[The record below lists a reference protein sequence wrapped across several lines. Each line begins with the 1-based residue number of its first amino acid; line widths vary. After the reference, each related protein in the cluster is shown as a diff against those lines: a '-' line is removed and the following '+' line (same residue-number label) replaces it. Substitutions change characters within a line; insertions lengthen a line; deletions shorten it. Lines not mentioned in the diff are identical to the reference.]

1 MDIAA
6 AKKHLRSI
14 RYDQVKIMQL
24 MDKRDELRLSL
35 YPKAITYDGDRV
47 QTTLE
52 DVLSERVAALLAI
65 EDNITRAGYKLDIKI
80 VQTREVIRNIPDD
93 KCRTLLILYYTCLT
107 QDGNLYRWDDV
118 AGHIGRATT
127 YIIQKLHPKA
137 LEYYAN
143 YSFNMLT

>member
-47 QTTLE
+47 QTSPE
-52 DVLSERVAALLAI
+52 DVLSERVSALFEI
-65 EDNITRAGYKLDIKI
+65 EDKINRVGYDLDVKVVKTRA
-80 VQTREVIRNIPDD
+80 VIRDIPDD
-93 KCRTLLILYYTCLT
+93 RCRDLLTLYYTSLT
-107 QDGNLYRWDDV
+107 RDGRLYRWEDV
-118 AGHIGRATT
+118 AGEIGRATT

-137 LEYYAN
+137 LGEYAKH
-143 YSFNMLT
+143 SHNMLT